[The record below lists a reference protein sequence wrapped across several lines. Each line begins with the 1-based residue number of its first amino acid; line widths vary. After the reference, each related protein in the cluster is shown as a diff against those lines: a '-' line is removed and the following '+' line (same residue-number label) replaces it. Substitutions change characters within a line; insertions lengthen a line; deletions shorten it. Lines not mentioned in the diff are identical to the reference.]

1 MLNKSSSLHPMY
13 SNIAFALTLL
23 GVFSILE
30 NFRTNY
36 KFSLL
41 RFHMLAILICI
52 TISSFMDYL
61 DLTGYL
67 IPYYKEVTKFL
78 GAGLLV
84 NLFYVLVFKK
94 IPKIVILLESVLV
107 FSFII
112 MFIYGYQ
119 FPLVVNNKLLY
130 AQSSYHKVFFIF
142 CFIFTVGSVLFNIV
156 KLYTRKSNN
165 NLYEIKIKKWIGALL
180 LAIFVLIL
188 FNGYFFVLFLK
199 GNSLLYNNIYITL
212 FTIRFYL
219 IAFIL
224 FRPKFLDDDKLS
236 ISFNE
241 ILVNPKNLSFQK
253 FEFVFYTNHY
263 YLLPEANMEDLALK
277 LNVTKNEL
285 SIFLRDEIEEN
296 FTELLNK
303 NRVVYLKELLKAKK
317 YESFTIE
324 ALSEMAGFSNRR
336 TMYNAFNKHIG
347 MTPTEYI
354 HSFK

>member
-1 MLNKSSSLHPMY
+1 MY
-13 SNIAFALTLL
+13 TNIAFALTLL
-23 GVFSILE
+23 GIFSVFE
-30 NFRTNY
+30 NFKTNY

-41 RFHMLAILICI
+41 RFHMLAILVCI

-67 IPYYKEVTKFL
+67 IPYYKEVAKFL

-94 IPKIVILLESVLV
+94 IPRIAILLESVLV
-107 FSFII
+107 FYFII

-199 GNSLLYNNIYITL
+199 GNSLIYNNIYITL

-236 ISFNE
+236 IHFNE
-241 ILVNPKNLSFQK
+241 IFIKPQK
-253 FEFVFYTNHY
+253 LAFKDFEFVFYSNHY
-263 YLLPEANMEDLALK
+263 YLLPDANMEDLALK
-277 LNVTKNEL
+277 LNATKKELTDYIKNE
-285 SIFLRDEIEEN
+285 IEKN

-303 NRVVYLKELLKAKK
+303 NRVEYLKELLKAKK

-336 TMYNAFNKHIG
+336 TMYNAFNKYTG

-354 HSFK
+354 QSFK

>member
-1 MLNKSSSLHPMY
+1 MY
-13 SNIAFALTLL
+13 SNIAFSLTLL

-30 NFRTNY
+30 NFRSNT

-41 RFHMLAILICI
+41 RYHMLALLVIL
-52 TISSFMDYL
+52 TIASALDFL
-61 DLTGYL
+61 DLSGYL
-67 IPYYKEVTKFL
+67 VPYYKEVTKFF
-78 GAGLLV
+78 ATGLML

-94 IPKIVILLESVLV
+94 IPKIVIILESVLV

-142 CFIFTVGSVLFNIV
+142 CFIFTVGSVLFNII
-156 KLYTRKSNN
+156 KLYTRKNNN
-165 NLYEIKIKKWIGALL
+165 NLYEIRIKKWIGTLL

-188 FNGYFFVLFLK
+188 FNVYFFILFLK

-212 FTIRFYL
+212 FTMRFYL
-219 IAFIL
+219 IVFIL
-224 FRPKFLDDDKLS
+224 FRPKFLDDDKHS
-236 ISFNE
+236 MAFNE
-241 ILVNPKNLSFQK
+241 ILIRPKNLSFQK

-263 YLLPEANMEDLALK
+263 YLLPDANIDDLALK
-277 LNVTKNEL
+277 LNASKNEL

-303 NRVVYLKELLKAKK
+303 NRVEYLKELLNAKK

-324 ALSEMAGFSNRR
+324 ALSEMAGFNNRR
-336 TMYNAFNKHIG
+336 TMYNAFNKHVG
-347 MTPTEYI
+347 QTPTEFI
-354 HSFK
+354 QSLK

>member
-1 MLNKSSSLHPMY
+1 
-13 SNIAFALTLL
+13 
-23 GVFSILE
+23 
-30 NFRTNY
+30 
-36 KFSLL
+36 
-41 RFHMLAILICI
+41 MLALLVIL
-52 TISSFMDYL
+52 TISSSMDFL
-61 DLTGYL
+61 DLSGYL
-67 IPYYKEVTKFL
+67 VPYYKEVTKFL
-78 GAGLLV
+78 ATGLMI
-84 NLFYVLVFKK
+84 NLFYVLVFRK
-94 IPKIVILLESVLV
+94 IPRIVILLESVLV

-180 LAIFVLIL
+180 LAILVLIL
-188 FNGYFFVLFLK
+188 FNVYFFVLFLK
-199 GNSLLYNNIYITL
+199 GNTLLYNNLYITL
-212 FTIRFYL
+212 FTMRFYL
-219 IAFIL
+219 IVFIL

-263 YLLPEANMEDLALK
+263 YLLPDANIDDLALK
-277 LNVTKNEL
+277 LNASKNEL
-285 SIFLRDEIEEN
+285 SSFLRDEIEEN
-296 FTELLNK
+296 FAELLNK
-303 NRVVYLKELLKAKK
+303 NRVAYLKELLKAKK

-324 ALSEMAGFSNRR
+324 ALSEMAGFNNRR
-336 TMYNAFNKHIG
+336 TMYNAFNKHVG
-347 MTPTEYI
+347 QTPTDFI
-354 HSFK
+354 QSLK